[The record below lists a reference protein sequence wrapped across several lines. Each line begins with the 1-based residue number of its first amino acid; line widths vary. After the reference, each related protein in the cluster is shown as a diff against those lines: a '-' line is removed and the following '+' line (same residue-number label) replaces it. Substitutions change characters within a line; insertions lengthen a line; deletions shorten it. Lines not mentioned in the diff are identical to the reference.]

1 MDLVEKNKN
10 QITNQRHPWEEVR
23 FEFFLKKIR
32 KYVDLK
38 TENYILDVGC
48 GDAYFIAKLNEI
60 YPNLICIGV
69 DINFSEHDIQKLKQI
84 HSKSKFELFN
94 SIKKAREHVPRID
107 LILLM
112 DVIEHI
118 ENDVDFLLYD
128 IAPIVEKNNA
138 IVFIT
143 VPAYQKLFT
152 KHDVFLGHYR
162 RYNNA
167 LLLSA
172 IQKGNLAKIEV
183 GYFFSSLIG
192 LRILEKV
199 VDKINPSRNIDG
211 LANWNAG
218 TFTSKLVYN
227 MLLFDNKLSLFFER
241 MKIKLP
247 GLSNYIICKKIT
259 INE

>member
-10 QITNQRHPWEEVR
+10 QITNQRHPWEDAR
-23 FEFFLKKIR
+23 FEFFLKKIG

-38 TENYILDVGC
+38 KENYILDVGC
-48 GDAYFIAKLNEI
+48 GDAYFIAKLNEV

-69 DINFSEHDIQKLKQI
+69 DINFSAQDIQKLKEI

-94 SIKKAREHVPRID
+94 SIEKALEQVPRID

-118 ENDVDFLLYD
+118 ENDVDFLLQN

-138 IVFIT
+138 FVFIT

-167 LLLSA
+167 QLLSA
-172 IQKGNLAKIEV
+172 VQKGSLVKIEM

-192 LRILEKV
+192 LRILEKA
-199 VDKINPSRNIDG
+199 VDKINPNRNIDG

-218 TFTSKLVYN
+218 TLTTKLVYN
-227 MLLFDNKLSLFFER
+227 MLLFDNKFSLFFEK

-247 GLSNYIICKKIT
+247 GLSNYIVCKKK
-259 INE
+259 